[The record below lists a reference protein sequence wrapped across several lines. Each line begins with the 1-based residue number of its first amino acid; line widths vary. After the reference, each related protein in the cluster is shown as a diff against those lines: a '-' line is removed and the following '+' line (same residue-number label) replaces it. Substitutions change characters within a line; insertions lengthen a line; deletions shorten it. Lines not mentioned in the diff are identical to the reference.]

1 MTKKLKV
8 IDLFSG
14 VGGLSYGF
22 AHDDNFE
29 IVATNEILSNMAK
42 AYSLNH
48 PTVKI
53 YNEDIKD
60 FNAQKIEKDLNL
72 KASEIDIIVGGP
84 PCQAYSTLGKRLMGD
99 RRGKLF
105 QEYYRVLKEFNPKLF
120 LFENV
125 KGLLSMQGGE
135 LLKTIIS
142 LFESLGYKMWHK
154 LLNAADFGAPQIR
167 ERIIIIGSKLKN
179 NFQYPSQ
186 THYRAEEAPD
196 LFRTGLKPH
205 LTLEEAISD
214 MPFIKSGEESFKY
227 ASEPQNEFQKI
238 MRVNAP
244 EKLMDHNAPNNNAK
258 LVKMMELLPDGGT
271 PEDLPKELRPT
282 SGFKNTYCRLW
293 WNRPSTTITR
303 NLSTPSSSRC
313 IHPKA
318 PRPLT
323 TREGARI
330 QCFPDSYQFYGSRS
344 DRNLQIGNAVP
355 TVLSNALAKAI
366 LYNFKQEYEK
376 NYGQVFKAKEKRN
389 NVKNS
394 LLKHAV

>member
-1 MTKKLKV
+1 MIKSGKLKV

-22 AHDDNFE
+22 AHDNNFE
-29 IVATNEILSNMAK
+29 IVATNEILPNMAK

-48 PTVKI
+48 PAVKI
-53 YNEDIKD
+53 YVEDIKD
-60 FNAQKIEKDLNL
+60 FNAQKIENDLGI

-84 PCQAYSTLGKRLMGD
+84 PCQAYSTVGKRLID
-99 RRGKLF
+99 DPRGKLF

-125 KGLLSMQGGE
+125 KGLLSMQCGE
-135 LLKTIIS
+135 LLKTIIL
-142 LFESLGYKMWHK
+142 LFESLGYNVQYK
-154 LLNAADFGAPQIR
+154 LLNAADYGAPQIR
-167 ERIIIIGSKLKN
+167 ERVVIIGSKLQT
-179 NFQYPSQ
+179 NFQYPEP
-186 THYRAEEAPD
+186 THYNPEEMPS
-196 LFRTGLKPH
+196 LFNKKLKPY

-214 MPFIKSGEESFKY
+214 LPFIKSNEENFEYS
-227 ASEPQNEFQKI
+227 SEPQNDFQKF
-238 MRVNAP
+238 MRKNAP
-244 EKLMDHNAPNNNAK
+244 AKLMDHNSPNNNAK
-258 LVKMMELLPDGGT
+258 LVKIMELLPDGGT
-271 PEDLPKELRPT
+271 PEDLPASLRPT

-293 WNRPSTTITR
+293 WKRPATTITR

-330 QCFPDSYQFYGSRS
+330 QCFPDDYQFYGSRG

-355 TVLSNALAKAI
+355 TFLSNAIAQQI
-366 LYNFKQEYEK
+366 LENFKKEYNF
-376 NYGQVFKAKEKRN
+376 
-389 NVKNS
+389 
-394 LLKHAV
+394 